1 MSTWINSIIHETAS
15 NQISPAKIHLY
26 GLFLYLI
33 LLIVYSYFIIRIR
46 QNFIEAGHW
55 DKGYFAKSFFMSVLG
70 IYLLIFNFFITK
82 LALFLT
88 NGHYSIFYQEK
99 GIFAEI
105 GFSLFFIF
113 FPFCGLTII
122 SISPRAKKIIKILL
136 ISISSIVIFSF
147 IVSFFALLDF
157 ITFHLKLFMALL
169 ALFLCMSLLSSIFFL
184 FKEIRTS
191 FSKINKVRLEILI
204 IGLIFILLDIFSIMI
219 GFIIQADYPALFN
232 FWNNILQP
240 VERFIFYTISITCL
254 YLSFFFP
261 LWLQEKTGVLPPS
274 FSKLLAKRKSYYVA

>member
-1 MSTWINSIIHETAS
+1 MNSWINSIIHQTAS
-15 NQISPAKIHLY
+15 NQISPSNIHLY
-26 GLFLYLI
+26 GLLLYVI
-33 LLIVYSYFIIRIR
+33 LLIIYSFFIIHIR

-88 NGHYSIFYQEK
+88 DGHYSIFYQEK

-113 FPFCGLTII
+113 FPYCGLTII
-122 SISPRAKKIIKILL
+122 SISPTAKKIIKILL
-136 ISISSIVIFSF
+136 VGISAIVIFSF
-147 IVSFFALLDF
+147 IVSFFALLDL

-169 ALFLCMSLLSSIFFL
+169 ALLLCISLLSSIYFL
-184 FKEIRTS
+184 AKEIRTS

-204 IGLIFILLDIFSIMI
+204 IGLLFILFDIFSIMI
-219 GFIIQADYPALFN
+219 GFIIQADYPTLFN

-274 FSKLLAKRKSYYVA
+274 FAKLLAKRNTYITA